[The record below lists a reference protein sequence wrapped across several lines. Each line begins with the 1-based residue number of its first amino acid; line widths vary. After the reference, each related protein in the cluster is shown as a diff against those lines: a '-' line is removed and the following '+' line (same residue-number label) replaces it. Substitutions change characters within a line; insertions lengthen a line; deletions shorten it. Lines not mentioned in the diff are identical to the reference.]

1 MHDTDDLQTASSIL
15 RLGKVRHQ
23 LSWVRLA
30 SSQAHR
36 TSPTFGVL
44 GDQET
49 PMRKKK
55 TISKGV
61 ALLTMVAL
69 VRGIFCTLDGLSQK
83 FDSAFTKTCW
93 IDDFSCH
100 TTHHSLPMQR
110 TWMGLY
116 DHFAAIPTQLFWSW
130 SDTESISL
138 FMFNVNTHNNML
150 EQ

>member
-55 TISKGV
+55 TSLREWPFSQWSHWSGV
-61 ALLTMVAL
+61 SFVRWMVL
-69 VRGIFCTLDGLSQK
+69 VKSLIQHSPRHVGKMIFL
-83 FDSAFTKTCW
+83 A
-93 IDDFSCH
+93 IPH
-100 TTHHSLPMQR
+100 TIVCPCN
-110 TWMGLY
+110 GPGY